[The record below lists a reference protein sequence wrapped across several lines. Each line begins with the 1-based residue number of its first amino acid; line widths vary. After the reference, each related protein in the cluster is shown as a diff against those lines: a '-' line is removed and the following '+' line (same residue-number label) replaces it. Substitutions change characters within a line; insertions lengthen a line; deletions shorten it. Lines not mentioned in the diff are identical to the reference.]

1 VSGDLPA
8 TRTLF
13 DYSTL
18 PVELAADAI
27 QIAARIKGRLV
38 GGYIATGH
46 DLIDMKDR
54 LGHGRFGAW
63 LTAEF
68 GLSARSAERYM
79 AAARFDRANYDTV
92 SDLLPATMQALA
104 APSLSNEARETCTVR
119 IRAGQ
124 HLQPRDVANVAHMTR
139 AVAQRQEQEE
149 RKLPRAKKAREQA
162 SADLEAKHRQED
174 QEHAAAERQ
183 RIALAALI
191 VECLGE
197 RRREA
202 FDLVQS
208 LENWFFEDHFRAAL
222 SARVARDNG
231 GKA

>member
-1 VSGDLPA
+1 MSRLQNV
-8 TRTLF
+8 RF

-18 PVELAADAI
+18 PSDLATNAI
-27 QIAARIKGRLV
+27 QIAARIKARMV

-63 LTAEF
+63 LAAEF

-79 AAARFDRANYDTV
+79 AAARFGIANPDTV
-92 SDLLPATMQALA
+92 SELLPATMQALA
-104 APSLSNEARETCTVR
+104 APLLSNEARETCMARV
-119 IRAGQ
+119 RAGQ
-124 HLQPRDVANVAHMTR
+124 CLYPSDVASVVHTAR
-139 AVAQRQEQEE
+139 DIARRREEDE

-162 SADLEAKHRQED
+162 AADLEAKHRQED
-174 QEHAAAERQ
+174 QEYATAERR
-183 RIALAALI
+183 RIVLAALI

-208 LENWFFEDHFRAAL
+208 LQNWFFEDHFKAAL
-222 SARVARDNG
+222 YARVASDNG
-231 GKA
+231 GEA